1 MGVDWEVGTQA
12 QVYHAC
18 AKGAHHIIKLVR
30 HQGVRFMVQTNSSLL
45 PQV

>member
-1 MGVDWEVGTQA
+1 MGVDREVGTQA

-18 AKGAHHIIKLVR
+18 AKGAHHIKLVR